1 MSEAKNKRTQFASN
15 QYLLVKNHHHKSLS
29 TSPIKTTAHK
39 KEVLIEVYR

>member
-15 QYLLVKNHHHKSLS
+15 KSLSVKNHHYKSLS

-39 KEVLIEVYR
+39 KEVLIVTYG